1 MDANELID
9 ETVSSWGEQR
19 PDLDFGAMRVALGIN
34 VVTAQYSEL
43 YGDLIKSLGIT
54 LGEFDVLATLRRN
67 GKRGVLTPKEI
78 SRVAMI
84 SPSGLTNRL
93 TRLENMGHIDRQ
105 MDPTDRRSSLVR
117 LTVKG
122 AKTADVAIERLSR
135 EMNAVFQGLNKR
147 DLEVFTRVVEA
158 LLGESA
164 SRMRRPQLIDSVD
177 TP

>member
-9 ETVSSWGEQR
+9 ETVASWGEQR
-19 PDLDFGAMRVALGIN
+19 PDLDFEAMRVALGIN
-34 VVTAQYSEL
+34 VVTAQYAEI

-78 SRVAMI
+78 ARVAMI

-122 AKTADVAIERLSR
+122 TKTADVAIERLSG
-135 EMNAVFQGLNKR
+135 EMNAAFYGLNKG
-147 DLEVFTRVVEA
+147 DLEAFMRIIEA
-158 LLGESA
+158 LLGKVESKI
-164 SRMRRPQLIDSVD
+164 SQGSL
-177 TP
+177 

>member
-1 MDANELID
+1 MDPNELID

-19 PDLDFGAMRVALGIN
+19 PDLDFEAMGVALGIN
-34 VVTAQYSEL
+34 VVTAQYSEI

-78 SRVAMI
+78 ARVAMI

-117 LTVKG
+117 LTAKG
-122 AKTADVAIERLSR
+122 AKTADVAIERLSA
-135 EMNAVFQGLNKR
+135 EMNAAFHGLNKR
-147 DLEVFTRVVEA
+147 DLEAFTRVIEA
-158 LLGESA
+158 LLGRVESKI
-164 SRMRRPQLIDSVD
+164 SQDSL
-177 TP
+177 

>member
-9 ETVSSWGEQR
+9 ETVASWGEQR
-19 PDLDFGAMRVALGIN
+19 PDLDFEAMRVALGIN
-34 VVTAQYSEL
+34 VVTAQYAEI

-78 SRVAMI
+78 ARVAMI

-122 AKTADVAIERLSR
+122 TKTADVAIERLSA
-135 EMNAVFQGLNKR
+135 EMNAAFYGLNKR
-147 DLEVFTRVVEA
+147 DLEAFTRVIEA
-158 LLGESA
+158 LLGRVESKI
-164 SRMRRPQLIDSVD
+164 SKGSL
-177 TP
+177 

>member
-9 ETVSSWGEQR
+9 ETIASWGEQR
-19 PDLDFGAMRVALGIN
+19 PDLDFEAMRVALGIN
-34 VVTAQYSEL
+34 VVTAQYSVI

-78 SRVAMI
+78 ARVAMI

-105 MDPTDRRSSLVR
+105 MDPADRRSSLVR
-117 LTVKG
+117 LTAKG
-122 AKTADVAIERLSR
+122 AKTADVAIERLSG
-135 EMNAVFQGLNKR
+135 EMSAVFQGLNKR
-147 DLEVFTRVVEA
+147 DLEAFTRVIEA
-158 LLGESA
+158 LLGNVTSKMSKA
-164 SRMRRPQLIDSVD
+164 SI
-177 TP
+177 

>member
-1 MDANELID
+1 MDANDLID

-19 PDLDFGAMRVALGIN
+19 PDLDFEAMRVALGIN
-34 VVTAQYSEL
+34 VVTAQYSEI

-78 SRVAMI
+78 ARVAMI

-117 LTVKG
+117 LTAKG
-122 AKTADVAIERLSR
+122 AKTADVAIERLSA
-135 EMNAVFQGLNKR
+135 EMNAVFHGLNKR
-147 DLEVFTRVVEA
+147 DLEAFTRVIEA
-158 LLGESA
+158 LLGRVESKI
-164 SRMRRPQLIDSVD
+164 SQDSL
-177 TP
+177 

>member
-19 PDLDFGAMRVALGIN
+19 PDLDFEAMRVALGIN
-34 VVTAQYSEL
+34 VVTAQYAEI
-43 YGDLIKSLGIT
+43 YGNLVKSLGIT

-78 SRVAMI
+78 ARVAMI

-93 TRLENMGHIDRQ
+93 TRLENMGHIERQ

-117 LTVKG
+117 LTAKG
-122 AKTADVAIERLSR
+122 AKTADVAIERLSA
-135 EMNAVFQGLNKR
+135 EMNAAFHGLNKR
-147 DLEVFTRVVEA
+147 DLEAFTRVIEA
-158 LLGESA
+158 LLGRVESKI
-164 SRMRRPQLIDSVD
+164 SQDSL
-177 TP
+177 

>member
-1 MDANELID
+1 MDPNELID

-19 PDLDFGAMRVALGIN
+19 PDLDFEAMGVALGIN
-34 VVTAQYSEL
+34 VVTAQYSEI

-78 SRVAMI
+78 ARVAMI

-117 LTVKG
+117 LTAKG
-122 AKTADVAIERLSR
+122 AKTADVAIERLSA
-135 EMNAVFQGLNKR
+135 EMNAVFHGLNKR
-147 DLEVFTRVVEA
+147 DLEAFTRVIEA
-158 LLGESA
+158 LLGRVESKI
-164 SRMRRPQLIDSVD
+164 SQDSL
-177 TP
+177 